1 MKKTILISVLL
12 FYLVSLKAQ
21 DKKETSII
29 FGAIIG
35 TKVNNFEK
43 HFIADVEPNLY
54 SFSIGAGSSLIKN
67 NFVIGIEFLYSNA
80 NKDNDTN
87 KIQYVGF
94 DNTVYFGY
102 NFSKNKKWII
112 EPNVGFVLSNNQI
125 IVENN
130 NSYQNL
136 TNNQLAGSLGINVK
150 FVNKQG
156 LFTGIKVGYITP
168 FSGKTEWK
176 IKLTESKTELNDN
189 IGSFFIQ
196 LNLGGLIDLIK
207 TNEK

>member
-1 MKKTILISVLL
+1 MKKTILITVLL

-21 DKKETSII
+21 DKKETSIM

-94 DNTVYFGY
+94 DNTLYFGY

-112 EPNVGFVLSNNQI
+112 VPNVGFVLSNNQI

-168 FSGKTEWK
+168 FSGKTEWE

-196 LNLGGLIDLIK
+196 LNLGGLIDLMK